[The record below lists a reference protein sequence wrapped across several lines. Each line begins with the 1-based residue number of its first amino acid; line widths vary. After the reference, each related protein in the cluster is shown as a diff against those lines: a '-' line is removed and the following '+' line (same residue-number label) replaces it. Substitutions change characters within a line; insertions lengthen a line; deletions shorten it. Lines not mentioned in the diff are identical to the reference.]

1 MINIIAAIGKK
12 NELGKDNGLI
22 WNIPKDLKFFREK
35 TRNSI
40 IVMGRNTFNSL
51 PKILPGRKHIIL
63 SSTNNFNKE
72 INEQVTVIN
81 NKEDLINL
89 CKKISENNEVFII
102 GGASLYSMFI
112 DIADVLYITHIEK
125 VEETADVYFPKID
138 EKVWKMVKIEKTKEF
153 TLWSQAN
160 PQGQG
165 HQ

>member
-1 MINIIAAIGKK
+1 MINIIAAIGKN
-12 NELGKDNGLI
+12 NELGKGNSLI

-35 TRNSI
+35 TKNSI

-72 INEQVTVIN
+72 INDDVTVIN
-81 NKEDLINL
+81 SKEDLINL

-138 EKVWKMVKIEKTKEF
+138 EAKWKKKILANDEDNNIKFSWVEYTKI
-153 TLWSQAN
+153 
-160 PQGQG
+160 
-165 HQ
+165 

>member
-138 EKVWKMVKIEKTKEF
+138 EAKWKKKILANDEDNNIKFSWVCYTKI
-153 TLWSQAN
+153 
-160 PQGQG
+160 
-165 HQ
+165 

>member
-1 MINIIAAIGKK
+1 MINIIAAIGKN
-12 NELGKDNGLI
+12 NELGKDNSLI

-35 TRNSI
+35 TKNSI

-51 PKILPGRKHIIL
+51 PRILPGRKHIIL

-72 INEQVTVIN
+72 INDDVTVIN

-125 VEETADVYFPKID
+125 VKEAADVYFPKID
-138 EKVWKMVKIEKTKEF
+138 EAKWKKNILANDEDNNIKFSWVEYTKI
-153 TLWSQAN
+153 
-160 PQGQG
+160 
-165 HQ
+165 

>member
-138 EKVWKMVKIEKTKEF
+138 EAKWKKKILANDEDNNIKFSWVEYTKI
-153 TLWSQAN
+153 
-160 PQGQG
+160 
-165 HQ
+165 

>member
-1 MINIIAAIGKK
+1 MISIIAAIGKK

-72 INEQVTVIN
+72 INNDVTVIN

-138 EKVWKMVKIEKTKEF
+138 EAKWKKKILANDEDNNIKFSWVCYTKI
-153 TLWSQAN
+153 
-160 PQGQG
+160 
-165 HQ
+165 

>member
-1 MINIIAAIGKK
+1 MINIIAAIGKN
-12 NELGKDNGLI
+12 NELGKGNSLI

-35 TRNSI
+35 TKNSI

-51 PKILPGRKHIIL
+51 PKILPGRKH
-63 SSTNNFNKE
+63 
-72 INEQVTVIN
+72 
-81 NKEDLINL
+81 INL

-138 EKVWKMVKIEKTKEF
+138 EAKWKKNILANDEDNNIKFSWVEYTKI
-153 TLWSQAN
+153 
-160 PQGQG
+160 
-165 HQ
+165 

>member
-1 MINIIAAIGKK
+1 MINIIAAIGKN
-12 NELGKDNGLI
+12 NELGKDNSLI

-35 TRNSI
+35 TKNSI

-72 INEQVTVIN
+72 INDDVTVIN
-81 NKEDLINL
+81 SKEDLINL

-138 EKVWKMVKIEKTKEF
+138 EAKWKKNILANDEDNNIQFSWVEYTKI
-153 TLWSQAN
+153 
-160 PQGQG
+160 
-165 HQ
+165 

>member
-1 MINIIAAIGKK
+1 MINIIAAIGKN
-12 NELGKDNGLI
+12 NELGKGNSLI

-35 TRNSI
+35 TKNSI

-72 INEQVTVIN
+72 INDDVTVIN
-81 NKEDLINL
+81 SKEDLINL

-138 EKVWKMVKIEKTKEF
+138 EAKWKKNILANDEDNNIKFSWVEYTKI
-153 TLWSQAN
+153 
-160 PQGQG
+160 
-165 HQ
+165 

>member
-72 INEQVTVIN
+72 INDDVTVIN
-81 NKEDLINL
+81 SKEDLINL

-138 EKVWKMVKIEKTKEF
+138 EAKWKKKILANDEDNNIKFSWVEYTKI
-153 TLWSQAN
+153 
-160 PQGQG
+160 
-165 HQ
+165 

>member
-1 MINIIAAIGKK
+1 MINIIAAIGKN
-12 NELGKDNGLI
+12 NELGKGNSLI

-35 TRNSI
+35 TKNSI

-72 INEQVTVIN
+72 INDDVTVIN
-81 NKEDLINL
+81 SKEDLINL

-125 VEETADVYFPKID
+125 VEETADVYLAKISVAKWKENILAND
-138 EKVWKMVKIEKTKEF
+138 EENNIKFAWVEYTKI
-153 TLWSQAN
+153 
-160 PQGQG
+160 
-165 HQ
+165 

>member
-138 EKVWKMVKIEKTKEF
+138 EAKWKKNILANDEDNNIKFSWVEYTKI
-153 TLWSQAN
+153 
-160 PQGQG
+160 
-165 HQ
+165 

>member
-1 MINIIAAIGKK
+1 MISIIAAIGKK

-138 EKVWKMVKIEKTKEF
+138 EAKWKKKILANDEDNNIKFSWVEYTKI
-153 TLWSQAN
+153 
-160 PQGQG
+160 
-165 HQ
+165 

>member
-1 MINIIAAIGKK
+1 MINIIAAIGKN
-12 NELGKDNGLI
+12 NELGKDNSLI

-35 TRNSI
+35 TKNSI

-51 PKILPGRKHIIL
+51 PRILPGRKHIIL

-72 INEQVTVIN
+72 INDDVIVIN

-125 VEETADVYFPKID
+125 VEEAADVYFPKID
-138 EKVWKMVKIEKTKEF
+138 EAKWKKNTLANDEDNNIKFSWVEYTKI
-153 TLWSQAN
+153 
-160 PQGQG
+160 
-165 HQ
+165 

>member
-112 DIADVLYITHIEK
+112 DIADVLYITHREK

-138 EKVWKMVKIEKTKEF
+138 ETKWEKKILANDEDNNIKFSWVCYTKI
-153 TLWSQAN
+153 
-160 PQGQG
+160 
-165 HQ
+165 

>member
-1 MINIIAAIGKK
+1 MINIIAAIGKN
-12 NELGKDNGLI
+12 NELGKDNSLI

-35 TRNSI
+35 TKNSI

-51 PKILPGRKHIIL
+51 PRILPGRKHIIL

-72 INEQVTVIN
+72 INDDVIVIN

-138 EKVWKMVKIEKTKEF
+138 EAKWKKNILANDEDNNIKFSWVEYTKI
-153 TLWSQAN
+153 
-160 PQGQG
+160 
-165 HQ
+165 